1 MNYREFKRNIGKSG
15 LTLNE
20 FAQLLKMSTNS
31 VTNLSKK
38 EKVPKN
44 LAIIATLLGEM
55 ADKGVEYKHLF
66 ENMDIEQQ
74 KSRVQGAF
82 GKRQGY

>member
-55 ADKGVEYKHLF
+55 ADKGIEYKHLF
-66 ENMDIEQQ
+66 KNMDIEQQ